1 MTEYRRIGHRSA
13 WLAIAVTGS
22 LLTGCAEPGTP
33 SSATGGRV
41 FAVDQTGG
49 ARKCDAPR
57 PDLTDG
63 KTSEVK
69 MTVSNDGGWC
79 GIVAQ
84 RGGRPY
90 DSGLLPVRPDNGK
103 LLVHRV
109 GDITRITYTPTR
121 GYVGPDK
128 FTVKLIPGDAVVNV
142 TVAVTAP

>member
-22 LLTGCAEPGTP
+22 LLTGCAEQGT
-33 SSATGGRV
+33 SSGATGGRV

-57 PDLTDG
+57 PDLADG

-79 GIVAQ
+79 GIVAL

-90 DSGLLPVRPDNGK
+90 DSGLLPVRPDHGK

-121 GYVGPDK
+121 GYVGQDK

-142 TVAVTAP
+142 AVAVTAP

>member
-13 WLAIAVTGS
+13 WLAIAITGF
-22 LLTGCAEPGTP
+22 LLPGCAEQGT
-33 SSATGGRV
+33 SSGATGGRV

-57 PDLTDG
+57 PDLSDG
-63 KTSEVK
+63 KSSDIK
-69 MTVSNDGGWC
+69 MTVSNEGGWC

-90 DSGLLPVRPDNGK
+90 DSGLLTLRPDHGK

-109 GDITRITYTPTR
+109 GDITRITYTPMR

-128 FTVKLIPGDAVVNV
+128 FAVKLIPGDAVVNV
-142 TVAVTAP
+142 TVAAIAP